1 MRDVVMPAVGMAM
14 TEGVLVRWLRRPG
27 ESVEEQGPIAEIETD
42 KAIVQLESPV
52 AGVMGELLAAEG
64 DVVPVGEVLAR
75 IEEGATATTP
85 SAGNGAPHAE
95 EIIQTPSPEIG
106 SGRGPV
112 HGAGLE
118 ATTGPVDLEGI
129 APSHAL
135 AWLERMLL
143 IRRFEEACERLVL
156 ENKIPGGVHS
166 AKGQE
171 GVAVGVISALA
182 PNDIVTSS
190 HRSHHHALAKG
201 LPPDRTM
208 AELYGRATGVL
219 GGRAGHMHLADFDIG
234 LYGSNGIVGG
244 GLGIAMGASLGAHLR
259 GSDQVAVGFFGD
271 GGSNTGRVWEFTNLA
286 SMWHLPLII
295 VCENNLYAVETYV
308 GRSMAG
314 ESIADRAAGF
324 GLPAHRVDGQDVA
337 AMHRAVTTARA
348 RARAGEGPSFIE
360 ALTYRYGPH
369 GVGEQDPYRTREE
382 VDTWRRTRDPI
393 DRLRQALAQRGDLDD
408 GRFEEMDRRVRDQVE
423 QAIEFA
429 GNSPWPDPATATQ
442 GVTGLVGRWQS

>member
-27 ESVEEQGPIAEIETD
+27 ESIEAQGPIAEIETD
-42 KAIVQLESPV
+42 KAVVQLDSPV
-52 AGVMGELLAAEG
+52 SGVIGELLATEG
-64 DVVPVGEVLAR
+64 QVVPVGEVVAR
-75 IEEGATATTP
+75 IEEGAAATASRAGSG
-85 SAGNGAPHAE
+85 SAPAE
-95 EIIQTPSPEIG
+95 ELVLTPSPEIG
-106 SGRGPV
+106 SGRGQV
-112 HGAGLE
+112 DDAGLGSV
-118 ATTGPVDLEGI
+118 TGPVDLEGV
-129 APSHAL
+129 APGHAL

-143 IRRFEEACERLVL
+143 IRRFEEACERLVM
-156 ENKIPGGVHS
+156 ENRIPGGVHS

-182 PNDIVTSS
+182 PSDIVTSS

-208 AELYGRATGVL
+208 AELYGRATGIL

-244 GLGIAMGASLGAHLR
+244 GLGIAMGASLGARLR
-259 GSDQVAVGFFGD
+259 RKDQVAVGFFGD
-271 GGSNTGRVWEFTNLA
+271 GGANTGRVWEFTNLA
-286 SMWHLPLII
+286 SMWRLPLIV

-337 AMHRAVTTARA
+337 AVHRAVTIARA

-369 GVGEQDPYRTREE
+369 GVGEQEPYRSREE
-382 VDTWRRTRDPI
+382 VDTWRTTRDPI
-393 DRLRQALAQRGDLDD
+393 ERLRLALTRLGDLD
-408 GRFEEMDRRVRDQVE
+408 GARFEEMDRRIGRQIE

-429 GNSPWPDPATATQ
+429 GSSPWPDPRTAAQ
-442 GVTGLVGRWQS
+442 GVTGLVGRWQP